1 MASRI
6 EISLT
11 PNGLPVDSA
20 WLFPEYDFD
29 AMNTERFTSVIM
41 ERVLER
47 GSAAQVRWL
56 IRQYGTRAIA
66 GWVRRYGYRRLSH
79 KVFAYWRWVF
89 GIKRYH
95 QPLWERTNV
104 RVRRQA

>member
-1 MASRI
+1 MTP
-6 EISLT
+6 ETETSLA
-11 PNGLPVDSA
+11 PNRLPADSA
-20 WLFPEYDFD
+20 WLFPEHDFD
-29 AMNTERFTSVIM
+29 AMNLEQFASVIV